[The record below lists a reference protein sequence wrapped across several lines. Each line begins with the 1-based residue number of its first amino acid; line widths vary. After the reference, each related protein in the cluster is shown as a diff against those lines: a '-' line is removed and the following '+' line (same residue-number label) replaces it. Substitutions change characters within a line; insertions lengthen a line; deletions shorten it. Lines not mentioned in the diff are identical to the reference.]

1 MSRLW
6 SSTNSDGLVQ
16 LRPDSHLRLRNIAER
31 RENEPNAATREQP
44 GRGEAGPSG
53 AGLANSK
60 GERGLDQAPPSFS
73 VTLAGVNPAPI
84 TSPPS
89 ALTRSMAFMT

>member
-31 RENEPNAATREQP
+31 RENEPGLRNIAERRENETEDPFATS
-44 GRGEAGPSG
+44 PSG
-53 AGLANSK
+53 EKMS
-60 GERGLDQAPPSFS
+60 RMRPPASNPD
-73 VTLAGVNPAPI
+73 AARPAPQGPASQ
-84 TSPPS
+84 TAKVSV
-89 ALTRSMAFMT
+89 A